1 MKFEIESYVG
11 ARPLLF
17 GMTEEQAESAV
28 GRPLKTWVNNLGEK
42 DSQYESFSIRYS
54 PQSGTLVEIGF
65 SSDANVVIRGMEL
78 FRQPE
83 LFPKLLQEDSCPY
96 ELLGFVIL
104 LDLGITLTG
113 FHDNDPDQ
121 LAITAFTRGRWDHLK
136 GKFRKIPRA
145 VWS

>member
-1 MKFEIESYVG
+1 MDSIVLLSHDPVVLTVFVIAGLASGIMIARKFLRSKTTHQPTSSSGSPPSTSRCMKFEIESYVG

-65 SSDANVVIRGMEL
+65 SSDANVVIRG
-78 FRQPE
+78 
-83 LFPKLLQEDSCPY
+83 
-96 ELLGFVIL
+96 
-104 LDLGITLTG
+104 
-113 FHDNDPDQ
+113 
-121 LAITAFTRGRWDHLK
+121 
-136 GKFRKIPRA
+136 
-145 VWS
+145 